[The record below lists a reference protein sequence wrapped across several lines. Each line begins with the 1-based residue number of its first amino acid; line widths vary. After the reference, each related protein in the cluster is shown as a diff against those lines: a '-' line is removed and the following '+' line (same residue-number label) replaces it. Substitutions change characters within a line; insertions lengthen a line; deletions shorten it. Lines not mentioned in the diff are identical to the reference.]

1 VFSQEHLQKIEEG
14 IHLFNQQKYWEC
26 HEVLEDLW
34 LEDRQDPH
42 RCIYWA
48 VIQVAATC
56 IHYRDGN
63 ILGAQGMIAKSKEKF
78 RRCRDLGVVS
88 DLLLRMLDWGKLE
101 SLVMA
106 IPDGN
111 KSTLDDFISVF
122 NFRFKN
128 FL

>member
-1 VFSQEHLQKIEEG
+1 MFSQEHLQKIEEG

-42 RCIYWA
+42 RSIYWA

-88 DLLLRMLDWGKLE
+88 DLLLRELDWGNLE
-101 SLVMA
+101 NLVMA